1 MFKSFLSIVLG
12 SISIF
17 MSSVTITCIYN
28 WHIGSFI
35 TALPTISI
43 FNSFCVLLL
52 LSAVKTNLFEI
63 TKDYFEKTSEIDEKH
78 IVMVN
83 LYKTFTHSVLL
94 GIGWILH
101 LFT

>member
-1 MFKSFLSIVLG
+1 MFKSFLSIVLAT
-12 SISIF
+12 ISIF
-17 MSSVTITCIYN
+17 MAAVTITCIYN

-78 IVMVN
+78 IVIVS
-83 LYKTFTHSVLL
+83 LFKILTYSGLL

-101 LFT
+101 LIT

>member
-1 MFKSFLSIVLG
+1 MFKSFLSIVLAT
-12 SISIF
+12 ISIF
-17 MSSVTITCIYN
+17 MAAVTITCIYN

-52 LSAVKTNLFEI
+52 LSAVKMNLFEI
-63 TKDYFEKTSEIDEKH
+63 TKDYFEKPSEIDEKH
-78 IVMVN
+78 IIIVS
-83 LYKTFTHSVLL
+83 LFKILTYSGLL

-101 LFT
+101 LIT